1 MTAVPVRLHRKLA
14 KKKPRRAPEPWTSHD
29 TLWFTALGL
38 VIFNV
43 MFAFMYSLGNM

>member
-14 KKKPRRAPEPWTSHD
+14 KKPRRAPEPWTSQD
-29 TLWFTALGL
+29 TLWFAAIGL
-38 VIFNV
+38 VIFNI